1 MANLNID
8 YATTSFEYLILTRI
22 HGMPSYESLRKIKNE
37 LKANAASVYYDLGS
51 GSHGHLGLV
60 LTVAE
65 YVNITQT
72 EYIFPVHPG
81 ILNIAVGNPNYET
94 ARLTE
99 EHKELVR
106 LNRESNNVKD
116 AY

>member
-22 HGMPSYESLRKIKNE
+22 HGMPSYESLRKIKNKI
-37 LKANAASVYYDLGS
+37 KANTASVPCDIGGGS
-51 GSHGHLGLV
+51 YGHLELV

-106 LNRESNNVKD
+106 LNRESNNVENT
-116 AY
+116 Y